1 MRTAPFTAAAAG
13 HVSSDETKLCKTS
26 LLCGV
31 FQPPWEVRHLALPH
45 RHQSSLVDQ
54 LQTKA
59 EILATHLQVLAPIHV
74 QGDLVHRP
82 LGEVALEW
90 PLPDGPH
97 KQAKLDPNPLS
108 ASIQLQPQCTI
119 ERRARLT
126 FPGLRSKAHVA
137 ALTGSPSL
145 ARQEVHA
152 EVVAT
157 SDLQWRKDHGAPAT
171 APQFLEH
178 ALDTPLGARLLVI
191 SLPLRFVA
199 RVHTNT
205 GQLLERVRKARR
217 WPKCGE
223 EDAGWRRRNRRCHED
238 ARWCRGRRWSLEDAR
253 RCRRRQAWRG
263 HQTGRRPRRRGAERI

>member
-13 HVSSDETKLCKTS
+13 HVSSDETKLCKMS

-31 FQPPWEVRHLALPH
+31 FQPPWEVRHSALPH

-157 SDLQWRKDHGAPAT
+157 SDLQRRKDHGAPAT

-191 SLPLRFVA
+191 SLASQVCRSRPHQHRPTAEAGAEGPAGAEMRGGRCRVA
-199 RVHTNT
+199 
-205 GQLLERVRKARR
+205 
-217 WPKCGE
+217 PKE
-223 EDAGWRRRNRRCHED
+223 STVPRRCQVVPR
-238 ARWCRGRRWSLEDAR
+238 ASLE
-253 RCRRRQAWRG
+253 
-263 HQTGRRPRRRGAERI
+263 P